1 MVPNYSTVYEKMYAN
16 RTTYWLPNDAEE
28 WYHHNLK
35 HHRDELMS
43 HGWLNYEPFTY
54 KFNSLGFRCNDF
66 ASFTSGSSIM
76 FLGCSYTMGIGLPL
90 ETIWPELISAQ
101 LNMQC
106 ANLGIGGSSCDT
118 AFRLCHGYVDK
129 IKPKIVVLMN
139 PPAIRME
146 HILDSPRNLGI
157 NHCPDKESE
166 IMLKLWISD
175 ENNDFF
181 NREKNVLG
189 IQMMCQTRGIKFIY
203 VESAALATKCLSTS
217 LARDLGH
224 AGIESHRLFANE
236 IINQF

>member
-1 MVPNYSTVYEKMYAN
+1 MIPNYSPNYGNAYSNKTS
-16 RTTYWLPNDAEE
+16 YWMSYDAEE
-28 WYHHNLK
+28 LYHYNLK
-35 HHRDELMS
+35 HRRIDMIR
-43 HGWLNYEPFTY
+43 HGWLDYPLFTY
-54 KFNSLGFRCNDF
+54 QFNSFGFRCRE
-66 ASFTSGSSIM
+66 FTTEPSIM
-76 FLGCSYTMGIGLPL
+76 FLGCSYTVGIGLPI

-101 LNMQC
+101 LKMQC
-106 ANLGIGGSSCDT
+106 ANLGIAGSSCDT
-118 AFRLCHGYVDK
+118 AFRLCHGYIDK

-166 IMLKLWISD
+166 IMYKLWASD

-189 IQMMCQTRGIKFIY
+189 IQMMCHTRGIKFVY
-203 VESAALATKCLSTS
+203 VESAALGTTCLSTS
-217 LARDLGH
+217 LARDLSH
-224 AGIESHRLFANE
+224 AGIESNQLFANQ

>member
-1 MVPNYSTVYEKMYAN
+1 MIPNYDTIYTNCYPGRTVAWVPGDTEDMYN
-16 RTTYWLPNDAEE
+16 
-28 WYHHNLK
+28 YHLE
-35 HHRDELMS
+35 HRRSELIRN
-43 HGWLNYEPFTY
+43 GWLDYTPFTY
-54 KFNSLGFRCNDF
+54 QFNSLGFRCNE
-66 ASFTSGSSIM
+66 FTSDPSIM
-76 FLGCSYTMGIGLPL
+76 FLGCSYTIGIGLPL

-101 LNMQC
+101 LKMQC
-106 ANLGIGGSSCDT
+106 VNLGIGGGSCDT
-118 AFRLCHGYVDK
+118 AFRLCHGYIDN
-129 IKPKIVVLMN
+129 INPKIVVLMN
-139 PPAIRME
+139 PPPIRME

-157 NHCPDKESE
+157 NRCPDKESE

-189 IQMMCQTRGIKFIY
+189 IQMMCQSRGIKFIY
-203 VESAALATKCLSTS
+203 VESATLATNCLSTS